1 MSDIVVRPFVAAD
14 APVIAAAFT
23 ALGWHKPL
31 SQYEAYLRQQD
42 AGTRAVLVAT
52 MGGTFA
58 GYLTVVWAPEYEP
71 FRDAGIPEAQDLNV
85 LPDFRRVRVASK
97 LMDEAERLIGERSA
111 VAGIGVG
118 MDPSYGNAQRMYV
131 RRGYIP
137 DGLGLTT
144 NHRHVQW
151 GETVTVD
158 DDLVLYFTRRL
169 RD

>member
-58 GYLTVVWAPEYEP
+58 GYLTVVWAPEYSP
-71 FRDAGIPEAQDLNV
+71 FVTLEYRRPRISTS
-85 LPDFRRVRVASK
+85 FRIF
-97 LMDEAERLIGERSA
+97 DGCGWHRS
-111 VAGIGVG
+111 
-118 MDPSYGNAQRMYV
+118 
-131 RRGYIP
+131 
-137 DGLGLTT
+137 
-144 NHRHVQW
+144 
-151 GETVTVD
+151 
-158 DDLVLYFTRRL
+158 
-169 RD
+169 